1 LLPCS
6 LQQLVYDKE
15 KRLRMM
21 MKMHGLNDT
30 VYWLVNY
37 CWYYILYAIYV
48 IIFCVL
54 GAIVQLE
61 VFRKTSIG
69 ERCSQTCCEQLP
81 RVFIASLAM
90 APSTL
95 WHQAG
100 SCDVL

>member
-1 LLPCS
+1 MPLLPLYS

-37 CWYYILYAIYV
+37 VWYYIIYAIYV

-54 GAIVQLE
+54 GAIVKLE

-69 ERCSQTCCEQLP
+69 GCCWP
-81 RVFIASLAM
+81 RTAHAAVSCTKQSLH
-90 APSTL
+90 TRL
-95 WHQAG
+95 W
-100 SCDVL
+100 